1 MSNAFVVFL
10 RNEEKVLILKRS
22 DAVSEFALAWDGVF
36 GIGDAEDLG
45 FVFNRVTEATGIS
58 SESMKHIRTGAPRGL
73 AFGNRLTDVTPI
85 LVESSETM
93 VNPAALYSQAEWIDP
108 GDMRKDNESD
118 RYTIPSLV
126 EMYGDVGTFLYILKT
141 SIGQEANAANEIRA
155 RLSGT
160 GSLADTVDEIHA
172 VLQSDHMRG
181 YIFVEASAQHHVEK
195 IIGRA
200 GNRTTPMKNVRK
212 VLGGEAPFRDI
223 FPHLEPKAATA
234 GISEGDVVEVRV
246 GAFKGQ
252 RARVTNISDT
262 KEEITVELFDAMV
275 PIPLTVRGDQVRVTQ
290 RVE

>member
-22 DAVSEFALAWDGVF
+22 DAVSELALAWDGVF
-36 GIGDAEDLG
+36 GIGDAEDLAA
-45 FVFNRVTEATGIS
+45 VFKRITEATGIS
-58 SESMKHIRTGAPRGL
+58 SESLKHVRSGTPRGI

-85 LVESSETM
+85 LVETSETM
-93 VNPAALYSQAEWIDP
+93 VNPAALHSQAEWIDP
-108 GDMRKDNESD
+108 GDMRKENDID

-160 GSLADTVDEIHA
+160 GSLADTVDEIYS

-252 RARVTNISDT
+252 RARVTNISDS